1 MTWKYRYRKQ
11 ILVVSLFILLIASSI
26 SLYVVKFD
34 KQKEKDNKKDR
45 EIVLTEKKEVK
56 EKNKAKTTN
65 TKIMVDIKGEVV
77 NPGIYT
83 LDDNQRVIDVI
94 NMAGGITKNADTSV
108 LNLSKKLK
116 DEMVIIVYSYYEVK
130 NFSYVKEVEKKV
142 QTECSKGI
150 NDVENDACIEDDSS
164 SEEESSIIS
173 INTATKEELMTLT
186 GIGEKKAEDIIKY
199 REENGEFTSI
209 EDIKNVNG
217 IGDSLFE
224 KIKDYITL

>member
-11 ILVVSLFILLIASSI
+11 ILVVILFILLTTSCI

-34 KQKEKDNKKDR
+34 KSKEKDSKKDR

-56 EKNKAKTTN
+56 EKNKEKTTN

-83 LDDNQRVIDVI
+83 LEDDQRVIDVI

-130 NFSYVKEVEKKV
+130 NFSYIKEVEKKV

-150 NDVENDACIEDDSS
+150 NDIENDACIEESS
-164 SEEESSIIS
+164 DSEESPSLIS
-173 INTATKEELMTLT
+173 INTATKEELMKLT

-199 REENGEFTSI
+199 REENGLFSQI
-209 EDIKNVNG
+209 EDVKNVPG
-217 IGDSLFE
+217 IGESLYE
-224 KIKDYITL
+224 KIKNSIEI

>member
-142 QTECSKGI
+142 QTE
-150 NDVENDACIEDDSS
+150 
-164 SEEESSIIS
+164 
-173 INTATKEELMTLT
+173 
-186 GIGEKKAEDIIKY
+186 
-199 REENGEFTSI
+199 
-209 EDIKNVNG
+209 
-217 IGDSLFE
+217 
-224 KIKDYITL
+224 

>member
-11 ILVVSLFILLIASSI
+11 ILVVVLFTLLITSCI
-26 SLYVVKFD
+26 SLYVVKFN
-34 KQKEKDNKKDR
+34 KTSKEKNKKQ
-45 EIVLTEKKEVK
+45 EIVLTEKKEVQEKKAEK
-56 EKNKAKTTN
+56 ENN
-65 TKIMVDIKGEVV
+65 SIIMVDIKGEVA

-83 LDDNQRVIDVI
+83 LEGTKRVIDVI

-130 NFSYVKEVEKKV
+130 NFSYIKEIEKKV

-150 NDVENDACIEDDSS
+150 NNIQNDACIEENEAT
-164 SEEESSIIS
+164 EETSSIIS

-209 EDIKNVNG
+209 EDIKNVKG

>member
-11 ILVVSLFILLIASSI
+11 ILVVVLFTLLITSCI
-26 SLYVVKFD
+26 SLYVVKFN
-34 KQKEKDNKKDR
+34 KTSKEKNKKQ
-45 EIVLTEKKEVK
+45 EIVLTEKKEVQEKKVEK
-56 EKNKAKTTN
+56 ENN
-65 TKIMVDIKGEVV
+65 SIIMVDIKGEVA

-83 LDDNQRVIDVI
+83 LEGTKRVIDVI

-130 NFSYVKEVEKKV
+130 NFSYIKEVEKKV

-150 NDVENDACIEDDSS
+150 NNIQNDACIEENEVT
-164 SEEESSIIS
+164 EETSSIIS

-209 EDIKNVNG
+209 EDIKNVKG

>member
-34 KQKEKDNKKDR
+34 KQKEKDSKKDR

-108 LNLSKKLK
+108 LNLSKKPFFFFVLSFSFIF
-116 DEMVIIVYSYYEVK
+116 MNSFPQSSFFLFFVFPSLLLILFRRYTASTIIPVT
-130 NFSYVKEVEKKV
+130 KKIP
-142 QTECSKGI
+142 TI
-150 NDVENDACIEDDSS
+150 PIPIIERDL
-164 SEEESSIIS
+164 SILS
-173 INTATKEELMTLT
+173 VLSLR
-186 GIGEKKAEDIIKY
+186 KK
-199 REENGEFTSI
+199 F
-209 EDIKNVNG
+209 
-217 IGDSLFE
+217 
-224 KIKDYITL
+224 KIA

>member
-11 ILVVSLFILLIASSI
+11 ILVVVLFTLLITSGI
-26 SLYVVKFD
+26 SLYVVKFN
-34 KQKEKDNKKDR
+34 KTSKEKNKR
-45 EIVLTEKKEVK
+45 QEIVLTEKKEVQEKKVEK
-56 EKNKAKTTN
+56 ENN
-65 TKIMVDIKGEVV
+65 SVIMVDIKGEVA
-77 NPGIYT
+77 NPCIYT
-83 LDDNQRVIDVI
+83 LEGTKRVIDVI

-130 NFSYVKEVEKKV
+130 NFSYIKEVEKKV

-150 NDVENDACIEDDSS
+150 NNIQNDACIEENEVT
-164 SEEESSIIS
+164 EETSSIIS

-209 EDIKNVNG
+209 EDIKNVKG

>member
-34 KQKEKDNKKDR
+34 KQKEKDSKKDR

-77 NPGIYT
+77 YPGIYT

-142 QTECSKGI
+142 QTGCSKGI

-209 EDIKNVNG
+209 EDIKNVKG

>member
-11 ILVVSLFILLIASSI
+11 ILVVVFFTLLITSGI
-26 SLYVVKFD
+26 SLYVVKFN
-34 KQKEKDNKKDR
+34 KTSKEKNKR
-45 EIVLTEKKEVK
+45 QEIVLTEKKEVQEKKVEK
-56 EKNKAKTTN
+56 ENN
-65 TKIMVDIKGEVV
+65 SIIMVDIKGEVA

-83 LDDNQRVIDVI
+83 LEGTKRVIDVI

-130 NFSYVKEVEKKV
+130 NFSYIKEVEKKV

-150 NDVENDACIEDDSS
+150 NNIQNDACIEENEAT
-164 SEEESSIIS
+164 EETSSIIS

-209 EDIKNVNG
+209 EDIKNVKG

>member
-11 ILVVSLFILLIASSI
+11 ILVVSLFVLLIASSI

-56 EKNKAKTTN
+56 EKNNSKTTN

-150 NDVENDACIEDDSS
+150 NDVENDACIDSS
-164 SEEESSIIS
+164 SEEESSVIS

-209 EDIKNVNG
+209 EDIKNVKG

>member
-34 KQKEKDNKKDR
+34 
-45 EIVLTEKKEVK
+45 I
-56 EKNKAKTTN
+56 
-65 TKIMVDIKGEVV
+65 
-77 NPGIYT
+77 
-83 LDDNQRVIDVI
+83 I

-150 NDVENDACIEDDSS
+150 NDVENDACIEDDPS
-164 SEEESSIIS
+164 SEEESSILS

-199 REENGEFTSI
+199 REENGEFTSV
-209 EDIKNVNG
+209 EDIKNVKG

>member
-11 ILVVSLFILLIASSI
+11 ILVVVFFTLLITSCI
-26 SLYVVKFD
+26 SLYVVKFN
-34 KQKEKDNKKDR
+34 KTSKEKNKR
-45 EIVLTEKKEVK
+45 QEIVLTEKKEVQEKKVEK
-56 EKNKAKTTN
+56 ENN
-65 TKIMVDIKGEVV
+65 SIIMVDIKGEVA

-83 LDDNQRVIDVI
+83 LEGTKRVIDVI

-130 NFSYVKEVEKKV
+130 NFSYIKEVEKKV

-150 NDVENDACIEDDSS
+150 NNIQNDACIEENEAT
-164 SEEESSIIS
+164 EETSSIIS

-209 EDIKNVNG
+209 EDIKNVKG

>member
-11 ILVVSLFILLIASSI
+11 ILVVVLFTLLITSCI
-26 SLYVVKFD
+26 SLYVVKFN
-34 KQKEKDNKKDR
+34 KTSKEKNKKQ
-45 EIVLTEKKEVK
+45 EIVLTEKKEVQEKKVEK
-56 EKNKAKTTN
+56 ENN
-65 TKIMVDIKGEVV
+65 SIIMVDIKGEVA

-83 LDDNQRVIDVI
+83 LEGTKRVIDVI

-130 NFSYVKEVEKKV
+130 NFSYIKEIEKKV

-150 NDVENDACIEDDSS
+150 NNIQNDACIEENEAT
-164 SEEESSIIS
+164 EETSSIIS

-209 EDIKNVNG
+209 EDIKNVKG

>member
-1 MTWKYRYRKQ
+1 MIKITFHYRYRKQ
-11 ILVVSLFILLIASSI
+11 IIIASAILILIVTTSI
-26 SLYVVKFD
+26 VYINIRP
-34 KQKEKDNKKDR
+34 KEKPKIKEEKIALKK
-45 EIVLTEKKEVK
+45 EKKETK
-56 EKNKAKTTN
+56 EEAIEEYK
-65 TKIMVDIKGEVV
+65 VDIKGEVI

-209 EDIKNVNG
+209 EDIKNVKG

>member
-11 ILVVSLFILLIASSI
+11 ILVVVLFTLLITSGI
-26 SLYVVKFD
+26 SLYVVKFN
-34 KQKEKDNKKDR
+34 KTSKEKNKR
-45 EIVLTEKKEVK
+45 QEIVLTEKKEVQEKKVEK
-56 EKNKAKTTN
+56 ENN
-65 TKIMVDIKGEVV
+65 SVIMVDIKGEVA

-83 LDDNQRVIDVI
+83 LEGTKRVIDVI

-130 NFSYVKEVEKKV
+130 NFSYIKEVEKKV

-150 NDVENDACIEDDSS
+150 NNIQNDACIEENEVT
-164 SEEESSIIS
+164 EETSSIIS

-209 EDIKNVNG
+209 EDIKNVKG

>member
-34 KQKEKDNKKDR
+34 KQKEKDSKKDR

-142 QTECSKGI
+142 QTGCSKGI

-209 EDIKNVNG
+209 EDIKNVKG

>member
-11 ILVVSLFILLIASSI
+11 ILVVVFFTLLITSGI
-26 SLYVVKFD
+26 SLYVVKFN
-34 KQKEKDNKKDR
+34 KTSKEKNKR
-45 EIVLTEKKEVK
+45 QEIVLTEKKEVQEKKVEK
-56 EKNKAKTTN
+56 ENN
-65 TKIMVDIKGEVV
+65 SIIMVDIKGEVA

-83 LDDNQRVIDVI
+83 LEGTKRVIDVI

-130 NFSYVKEVEKKV
+130 NFSYIKEVEKKV

-150 NDVENDACIEDDSS
+150 NNIQSDACIEENEAT
-164 SEEESSIIS
+164 EETSSIIS

-209 EDIKNVNG
+209 EDIKNVKG

>member
-34 KQKEKDNKKDR
+34 KQKEKDSKKDR

-142 QTECSKGI
+142 QTGCSKGI

-186 GIGEKKAEDIIKY
+186 GIGEKKADDIIKY

-209 EDIKNVNG
+209 EDIKNVKG

>member
-11 ILVVSLFILLIASSI
+11 ILVVVLFTLLITSCI
-26 SLYVVKFD
+26 SLYVVKFN
-34 KQKEKDNKKDR
+34 KTSKEKNKKQ
-45 EIVLTEKKEVK
+45 EIVLTEKKEVQEKKAEK
-56 EKNKAKTTN
+56 ENN
-65 TKIMVDIKGEVV
+65 SIIMVDIKGEVA

-83 LDDNQRVIDVI
+83 LEGTKRVIDVI

-130 NFSYVKEVEKKV
+130 NFSYIKEIEKKV

-150 NDVENDACIEDDSS
+150 NNIQNDACIEENEAT
-164 SEEESSIIS
+164 EETSSIIS

-186 GIGEKKAEDIIKY
+186 GIGEKKSEDIIKY

-209 EDIKNVNG
+209 EDIKNVKG

>member
-11 ILVVSLFILLIASSI
+11 ILVVVFFTLLITSGI
-26 SLYVVKFD
+26 SLYVVKFN
-34 KQKEKDNKKDR
+34 KTSKEKNKR
-45 EIVLTEKKEVK
+45 QEIVLTEKKEVQEKKVEK
-56 EKNKAKTTN
+56 ENN
-65 TKIMVDIKGEVV
+65 SIIMVDIKGEVT

-83 LDDNQRVIDVI
+83 LEGTKRVIDVI

-130 NFSYVKEVEKKV
+130 NFSYIKEVEKKV

-150 NDVENDACIEDDSS
+150 NNIQNDACIEENEVT
-164 SEEESSIIS
+164 EETSSIIS

-209 EDIKNVNG
+209 EDIKNVKG